1 MALIH
6 SIEATR
12 APAPVHDV
20 RAQQTAVSPADIRAA
35 LARAHQAQL
44 GKPASPAL
52 LDVLTAHVS
61 LETGRGSR
69 MFNFNFGGIKGAG
82 PSGSSAHYLTREVG
96 PDHQDRHLVD
106 GFRAY
111 GSLAEGAGDYLRF
124 VRTRYSAAF
133 DAAGRG
139 DVDGFAGGLKSRGY
153 FTESVEPYAAA
164 LRSLAHTDWSGSQLT
179 SASHQHL
186 GPTGPL
192 DPLAAPPD
200 AASALPTT
208 ATVARVLDAVASMTA
223 RLGAPIEPPE
233 P

>member
-6 SIEATR
+6 RIEPTA

-69 MFNFNFGGIKGAG
+69 MFNINFGGIKGAG

-124 VRTRYSAAF
+124 VRTKYSTAF

-164 LRSLAHTDWSGSQLT
+164 LRSLAHADWSGSQLT
-179 SASHQHL
+179 SASHLHL
-186 GPTGPL
+186 GSV
-192 DPLAAPPD
+192 DPLTAPPD
-200 AASALPTT
+200 AGSSLPTT
-208 ATVARVLDAVASMTA
+208 ETVARVLDAVASMTA
-223 RLGAPIEPPE
+223 RLGAPLEPPE